1 MLEEIRSKIV
11 TFHESGF
18 SNSEILKRLKNDK
31 VNPMLIYRTIKRYI
45 ETGSVSDR
53 KRIGRPGS
61 ARTPALKNSVRCRI
75 LRNPR
80 RSMQK
85 MSREFCVNH
94 ETMRKLVVEDLGMKS
109 YKRKNVHH
117 LNDSIRH
124 QILFSNEKLFTVEEV
139 SNRQNDRILASR
151 SQDVPDSIKYIDRV
165 QKPLSL
171 IVWAGVSAGSRTH
184 LIFVPQGVKTNS
196 QTHRELVLEPEIA
209 SAGEKLFQ
217 NHPWT
222 YQQDSAPAHASKVS
236 QGWFREQDR
245 FHKDEWPPSS
255 PDLNPLDYSVWANLE
270 SKACEKSHKSL
281 ESLKVSLLSEWQKIP
296 QEELRKAVHQ
306 FWGRLTSVIH
316 KTGGYIE

>member
-18 SNSEILKRLKNDK
+18 SNSEILKRLKNNK
-31 VNPMLIYRTIKRYI
+31 LNPMLIYRTIKRYI

-53 KRIGRPGS
+53 KRIGRPRS
-61 ARTPALKNSVRCRI
+61 APTPALKNSVRCRI

-85 MSREFCVNH
+85 TSREFCVNH

-117 LNDSIRH
+117 LNDSIRRKRLERCIQLKARFAPGTED
-124 QILFSNEKLFTVEEV
+124 QILFSDEKLFTVEEA

-151 SQDVPDSIKYIDRV
+151 SQDIPESIKYIDRV

-171 IVWAGVSAGSRTH
+171 
-184 LIFVPQGVKTNS
+184 KTY
-196 QTHRELVLEPEIA
+196 RELVLEPEIA
-209 SAGEKLFQ
+209 FAGEKLFQ

-236 QGWFREQDR
+236 QSWFREENID
-245 FHKDEWPPSS
+245 FISKDEWPPSS

-270 SKACEKSHKSL
+270 SRACAKSHNSL

-306 FWGRLTSVIH
+306 FRSRLTSVIH
-316 KTGGYIE
+316 KKGGYIE